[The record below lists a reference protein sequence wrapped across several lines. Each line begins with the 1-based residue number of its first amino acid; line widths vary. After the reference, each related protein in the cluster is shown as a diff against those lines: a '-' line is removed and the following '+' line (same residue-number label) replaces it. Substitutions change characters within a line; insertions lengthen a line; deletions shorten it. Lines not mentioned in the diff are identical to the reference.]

1 MFIIVASEYMIV
13 GCVSHIYIYIYIY
26 IYMKR
31 KKKEVKRI
39 GITGNCERLLD

>member
-13 GCVSHIYIYIYIY
+13 GCVSHIYIY

>member
-13 GCVSHIYIYIYIY
+13 GCVSHIYIYIY

>member
-13 GCVSHIYIYIYIY
+13 GCVSIYIY